1 MFRMIAVGTLA
12 LALMGLGAGVAQAA
26 SKSDAFKVQ
35 PGTVV
40 GVVADASGK
49 AVAGV
54 AVRMSGEGRVVEAQ
68 TDKSGAFSLKNVVAG
83 RYDLYVG
90 GAKPSKVVAS
100 TEATSGLLYVVVEKP
115 KSANAE
121 PGSAL
126 LITGYI
132 VGGVFVVGG
141 GTAVAANNNWIGG
154 SFVQA
159 FDNVTGTTYQQDK
172 KDKPVTP

>member
-90 GAKPSKVVAS
+90 GAKPSKVLAS
-100 TEATSGLLYVVVEKP
+100 AEAATGLLYVVVDKP
-115 KSANAE
+115 ASANAE
-121 PGSAL
+121 PGSAIFVSAL
-126 LITGYI
+126 VI
-132 VGGVFVVGG
+132 GGGSAVVGG
-141 GTAVAANNNWIGG
+141 SFVAANNNWIGG
-154 SFVQA
+154 SYVQ
-159 FDNVTGTTYQQDK
+159 FLDNVTGTTYQQDK
-172 KDKPVTP
+172 NVSK